1 MVSLVH
7 LAKSEDLMAVQVNIH
22 EAKTHLSELLRRVEE
37 GEEVTIAR
45 AGKPVA
51 KIVRTEAPT
60 RERRLGFWKG
70 KIKEVPGW
78 EAPLTDDEVRELF
91 GPDYAPDRAPTS

>member
-1 MVSLVH
+1 
-7 LAKSEDLMAVQVNIH
+7 MAVQVNIH

-51 KIVRTEAPT
+51 KIVPAAEPRPRKEV
-60 RERRLGFWKG
+60 RLGTWAG
-70 KIKEVPGW
+70 RVTLPEGW
-78 EAPLTDDEVRELF
+78 EAPLTDEELQEAF
-91 GPDYAPDRAPTS
+91 GDAFVGRADGNP